1 MRRLPLTVLHF
12 TITTFRGGVEEH
24 ILLHLQ
30 GLDRRRFRPLLA
42 CPPELIPALGQDIP
56 ADVEVIP
63 FDRRKPNRMSAAFRF
78 CGILR
83 QQRVDILH
91 SHMFQA
97 SRLASPLGRICGVP
111 LIIETSHGRE
121 SWRHG
126 WVKGSF
132 VVDRLV
138 GRTVDRMIAVSEA
151 NARYLVK
158 DKGLP
163 AERITVIYPGVRF
176 ERFNPSAAVPLD
188 LKTRLGFD
196 VNDPVL
202 LVAGRLEPQKGHR
215 VLIDALPLIL
225 REFPRARL
233 VCLSDGALRSELE
246 QRVAELGLQ
255 SSVRFTGYQPDLLPW
270 LALADICV
278 LPSYYEGLPV
288 AVVEALASGKPMV
301 ATAVDGTPEVLTDG
315 ETGLLVPPGDS
326 ASLAK
331 AIIQMLANP
340 EQRASMARKGH
351 ERVLELFG
359 KDVMIERT
367 QDCYLRSWHEKGHQS
382 PELIPVGGQAQMEEC
397 RK

>member
-1 MRRLPLTVLHF
+1 
-12 TITTFRGGVEEH
+12 
-24 ILLHLQ
+24 LLHLQ
-30 GLDRRRFRPLLA
+30 GLDRRRFRPVLA
-42 CPPELIPALGQDIP
+42 CPPVLIPALGQDIP
-56 ADVEVIP
+56 SDVEVIP
-63 FDRRKPNRMSAAFRF
+63 FDRRSPNRMGAAFRF
-78 CGILR
+78 CRILR

-97 SRLASPLGRICGVP
+97 SRLASPLARMCSVP
-111 LIIETSHGRE
+111 LILETSHGRE
-121 SWRHG
+121 SWRKG
-126 WVKGSF
+126 WLKGSF

-138 GRTVDRMIAVSEA
+138 GHTVDRMIAVSEA

-163 AERITVIYPGVRF
+163 AGKITVIYPGVRF

-225 REFPRARL
+225 REFPRVRL
-233 VCLSDGALRSELE
+233 VCLSDGALRSKLE

-255 SSVRFTGYQPDLLPW
+255 NSVRFTGYQPDLLPW

-367 QDCYLRSWHEKGHQS
+367 QDFYLRSWHEKGHES